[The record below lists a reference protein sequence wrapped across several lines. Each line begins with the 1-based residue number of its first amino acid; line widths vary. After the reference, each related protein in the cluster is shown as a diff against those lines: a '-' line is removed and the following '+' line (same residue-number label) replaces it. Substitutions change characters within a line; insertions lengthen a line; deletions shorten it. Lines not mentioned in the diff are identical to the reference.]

1 MLCRQKI
8 QHISEKISSSFFKK
22 LYKKTS
28 KYLDVFLRRFFMIH
42 QDLLTSTFK
51 AELYSFIE
59 HFIFVFCLF

>member
-1 MLCRQKI
+1 MICRQKI
-8 QHISEKISSSFFKK
+8 QHISEKYHHLFLKIVQ
-22 LYKKTS
+22 KTS

-42 QDLLTSTFK
+42 QDLLISTFK

>member
-1 MLCRQKI
+1 M
-8 QHISEKISSSFFKK
+8 SSKNSAYFLKNIIIFFKK

-42 QDLLTSTFK
+42 QDLLISTFK

>member
-1 MLCRQKI
+1 MICRQKI
-8 QHISEKISSSFFKK
+8 QHISEKISSSFLKIVQ
-22 LYKKTS
+22 KTS